1 MSSKVWQPPFERS
14 VDRKAGQIARSL
26 QSQHARA
33 RSVSAVPRKA
43 CSASSEALWG
53 ARWTRESSKV
63 SCEAESTSLSHPFAS
78 LGQSGAAVRACV
90 YFIIYLHVRPFL
102 APQTK
107 PCALACGQC
116 GLDSAPGCASRSPS
130 TSLTSLWIE
139 KQVESLVLFETRTF
153 VPVPCQSTPERP
165 AAAKWALQTT
175 REAPWDG
182 NQRPKRYENRSGR
195 LKQCNSF
202 TFVATRKNIRIN
214 IITQNMF

>member
-1 MSSKVWQPPFERS
+1 MQRS
-14 VDRKAGQIARSL
+14 VDRKAGRIAPFLES
-26 QSQHARA
+26 HHVRA
-33 RSVSAVPRKA
+33 RTVSAVPRKA

-63 SCEAESTSLSHPFAS
+63 SCEAQSTSLSHPFAS
-78 LGQSGAAVRACV
+78 LGQWAAAVRACV

-139 KQVESLVLFETRTF
+139 KQVESPVLFKTSTF
-153 VPVPCQSTPERP
+153 VPVPCQSTQERP

-175 REAPWDG
+175 RKAPWDG
-182 NQRPKRYENRSGR
+182 KRRPKR
-195 LKQCNSF
+195 
-202 TFVATRKNIRIN
+202 
-214 IITQNMF
+214 